1 MIWASPLEVSVSSR
15 QLAYVQ
21 KRRSTRIYNAIPLTV
36 QGADAFRAPYLQ
48 QVSTLTVSC
57 HGCRY
62 RSKYEVIQGDVVYL
76 EVRQSTEGSATYSC
90 QGQVKWVQRLM

>member
-15 QLAYVQ
+15 QLPYVQ
-21 KRRSTRIYNAIPLTV
+21 KRRSTRIYNAIPLTI

-48 QVSTLTVSC
+48 QVSTLAVSC

-62 RSKYEVIQGDVVYL
+62 RSKYEVIKGDVVYL
-76 EVRQSTEGSATYSC
+76 EVKQSSEGGATYSC
-90 QGQVKWVQRLM
+90 QGQVKWLQRLM